1 MPTRSRMEKLCWN
14 NFLCSQIFG
23 ILCTPKS
30 CMESRFS
37 PGLER
42 INPWRQSLE
51 RAAAIRKPSNP
62 PIKMPDANAVLGYPV
77 M

>member
-1 MPTRSRMEKLCWN
+1 MHAEIVHEIP
-14 NFLCSQIFG
+14 IF
-23 ILCTPKS
+23 
-30 CMESRFS
+30 
-37 PGLER
+37 PGLEK

-51 RAAAIRKPSNP
+51 RAAAIRKPSKP